1 MTNLAY
7 TLKQRQTLVRDA
19 LSRMEPLH
27 RRWATCEAMYATGGL
42 RDIDPNDLT
51 GTWLDEISN
60 LGVGTVN
67 LVLSHANIIHAGVV
81 GNSPQFEVQPIS
93 GGEDAENRARVA
105 RSYLRYAWK
114 RSEADEVVSDC
125 AWDLIR
131 IGNMSAHVD
140 WELVTELLARED
152 SDLEREINSLRSVA
166 TWLAEINGDELP
178 TEEELAAQVA
188 REVQVT
194 YANEPVVSYVS
205 PFDLFVP
212 REARR
217 LDHNTRWAA
226 RRIHVPID
234 EVRANEHYKNTDK
247 LKADQRPSG
256 GHGVGNNSH
265 AYDEVFDSVTLYE
278 FYDHRSRRYSVIHLE
293 LDQPLYEEDY
303 AYDHRYLPLVHA
315 ANYKADGRQFWGMG
329 DIEVVANLQMIVNQT
344 FAAQVKNMRESGSAT
359 FVRKEISENERTRKQ
374 LTAPTNHRIIEVE
387 TSRPLGD
394 VVMPFV
400 KPALSADVYQTGD
413 TARAF
418 MQDVLGVN
426 EFQAGG
432 VGADRMSA
440 TAAALVEGT
449 STLRASDKRR
459 KIEHFVASLGSRMF
473 LLAQENIDE
482 EEMVRA
488 VGPQGVA
495 WLSLGAADIAGEFHV
510 TVEPESTAAVNPQV
524 RAQRGWQ
531 LLSQLVPAAQS
542 LGLDPMP
549 IFRTAVHDLGLDPE
563 TYMKPVEQ
571 PEPEPADPATQAQAP
586 APPGA
591 LDPQQMVGGLAEAAE
606 SQGGP
611 TLYAGG
617 E

>member
-19 LSRMEPLH
+19 LTRMEPLH
-27 RRWATCEAMYATGGL
+27 RRWATCEALYATGGL

-81 GNSPQFEVQPIS
+81 GNTPQFEVQPIS
-93 GGEDAENRARVA
+93 GGDEAEDRARVA

-131 IGNMSAHVD
+131 IGNMVANVD
-140 WELVTELLARED
+140 WELVTELLDREG

-166 TWLAEINGDELP
+166 TWLAEMNDEAP
-178 TEEELAAQVA
+178 PSDEELAAQVA
-188 REVQVT
+188 RQVQVT
-194 YANEPVVSYVS
+194 YANEPVVSYIS

-217 LDHNTRWAA
+217 LDHQTRWVA
-226 RRIHVPID
+226 RRIRVPID
-234 EVRANEHYKNTDK
+234 EVRANEHYKHTDK
-247 LKADQRPSG
+247 LTADQRPTDSY
-256 GHGVGNNSH
+256 GVGHNGH

-278 FYDHRSRRYSVIHLE
+278 FFDHRSRRYSVIHLE
-293 LDQPLYEEDY
+293 LDQPLYEEEY
-303 AYDHRYLPLVHA
+303 SWDHRYLPLVHA

-344 FAAQVKNMRESGSAT
+344 FAAQVRNMRESGSAL

-374 LTAPTNHRIIEVE
+374 MTSPTNHRLIEVE

-400 KPALSADVYQTGD
+400 KPALSADVYQTGE
-413 TARAF
+413 TARGF
-418 MQDVLGVN
+418 MMDVLGVN

-449 STLRASDKRR
+449 ATLRASDKRR
-459 KIEHFVASLGSRMF
+459 KIEHFVAALGSRMF
-473 LLAQENIDE
+473 LLAQENLDE

-488 VGPQGVA
+488 VGPQGAA
-495 WLSLGAADIAGEFHV
+495 WVPVGASDIAGEFQV
-510 TVEPESTAAVNPQV
+510 MVEPESTAAVNPQV
-524 RAQRGWQ
+524 RAHRGWQ
-531 LLSQLVPAAQS
+531 LLNQLLPVAQA

-549 IFRTAVHDLGLDPE
+549 IFRTAVHDLGLEPE
-563 TYMKPVEQ
+563 TYMKPAPQ
-571 PEPEPADPATQAQAP
+571 PEPAPADPATEAT
-586 APPGA
+586 APPAA
-591 LDPQQMVGGLAEAAE
+591 LDPLQMLGGLAQAAE
-606 SQGGP
+606 TEGGP

-617 E
+617 